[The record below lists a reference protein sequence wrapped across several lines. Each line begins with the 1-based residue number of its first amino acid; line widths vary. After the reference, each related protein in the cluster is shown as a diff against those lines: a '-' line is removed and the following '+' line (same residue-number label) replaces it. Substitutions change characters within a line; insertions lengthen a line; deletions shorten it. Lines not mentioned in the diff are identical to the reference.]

1 MSSERASV
9 FDRGPDIDIS
19 GFKPRTVA
27 KPAAQPDQVK
37 AVSETANFVS
47 REPARLAPE
56 AAPAAPGCVR
66 PVARNAETIHNAASA
81 EKPKSPSPAS
91 REAQREPIAREPRRH
106 RTGRNIQLNIKA
118 RAETIERFYAIA
130 DRKGWVLGETFERAI
145 AALEREGAE

>member
-1 MSSERASV
+1 MSMERASV
-9 FDRGPDIDIS
+9 FDQGPDIDIS

-37 AVSETANFVS
+37 AISETASFVS
-47 REPARLAPE
+47 REPIRAPRQA
-56 AAPAAPGCVR
+56 AAPA
-66 PVARNAETIHNAASA
+66 
-81 EKPKSPSPAS
+81 
-91 REAQREPIAREPRRH
+91 AREPRRH

-145 AALEREGAE
+145 AALERDAAN